1 MRFLRSH
8 GRSSPESTRGLKPRS
23 STLIHMQLR
32 TARVCLDC
40 EEVHDAQQC
49 PTCAS
54 ETFAFLTRWVPVP
67 ERRARPRPA
76 EPANPEAVETYREM
90 LSPQRPGGWSLIRR
104 GALGLAIFGVAGWM
118 WRRNTRAENSS
129 RGSGPAHGGNRGT
142 GS

>member
-1 MRFLRSH
+1 
-8 GRSSPESTRGLKPRS
+8 
-23 STLIHMQLR
+23 MQLR

-67 ERRARPRPA
+67 ERRQKPRA
-76 EPANPEAVETYREM
+76 TELANREAVETYREM
-90 LSPQRPGGWSLIRR
+90 LSPQPSTGWGLVRR
-104 GALGLAIFGVAGWM
+104 GAVGLALVGVAGWM
-118 WRRNTRAENSS
+118 WRSTRPDSTS
-129 RGSGPAHGGNRGT
+129 RDSGAATGGNRDT

>member
-1 MRFLRSH
+1 
-8 GRSSPESTRGLKPRS
+8 
-23 STLIHMQLR
+23 MQLR

-54 ETFAFLTRWVPVP
+54 ETFAYLTRWVPVP
-67 ERRARPRPA
+67 ERRTRPRPT
-76 EPANPEAVETYREM
+76 EPSNREAVETYREI
-90 LSPQRPGGWSLIRR
+90 LTPQPQSGWSLIRR

-118 WRRNTRAENSS
+118 WGRNARSDSTS
-129 RGSGPAHGGNRGT
+129 RGSGPASGGNRGT

>member
-1 MRFLRSH
+1 LPH
-8 GRSSPESTRGLKPRS
+8 ELSPEAFG
-23 STLIHMQLR
+23 TLISMQLR

-54 ETFAFLTRWVPVP
+54 ETFGFLTRWVPVP
-67 ERRARPRPA
+67 ERRQRPRPA
-76 EPANPEAVETYREM
+76 EVANREAVETYREM

-118 WRRNTRAENSS
+118 WQRNTRPDTKSK
-129 RGSGPAHGGNRGT
+129 GSGPAAGGNRGT